1 MKTILTVLTGFAIFV
16 LLFKLFMFIAVRKMN
31 VYTKKAQLRRKMD
44 LAVNKEIQ
52 KDDNFYRNGW

>member
-31 VYTKKAQLRRKMD
+31 AYTKKAQLRRKMD